1 MKETIIVGISDQ
13 RTSQSPNILATYALG
28 SCVGVS
34 LYDETTGIG
43 GLAHIML
50 PTSSLIKDVQAV
62 ERMKFA
68 DTAIGDL
75 VDRMVTAGA
84 NRRQITAKIA
94 GGANMFKIA
103 DDSAFGNIGQRNIE
117 SVKQSLSNL
126 SVPIVG
132 EDTGADFGRTI
143 FFDLSTGKVKVQ
155 TLGKSVKE
163 I

>member
-28 SCVGVS
+28 SCGGVS

-50 PTSSLIKDVQAV
+50 PTSGPMQGVQTI

-68 DTAIGDL
+68 DTAIEDL
-75 VDRMVTAGA
+75 VNRMITAGA
-84 NRRQITAKIA
+84 NKRQITAKIA

-103 DDSAFGNIGQRNIE
+103 DDTVFGNIGQRNVE

-126 SVPIVG
+126 SLPLVG
-132 EDTGADFGRTI
+132 EDTGEDFGRTI
-143 FFDLSTGKVKVQ
+143 FFDLSTGKVTVQ